1 MIFVSYNVQWG
12 TGKDGRVDLSR
23 LAGEIG
29 AADVSALQ
37 AVDRPWTRA
46 PMAEQAA
53 GVPGLALGGQGLDAP
68 VVAIGLVVLLAF
80 ALDWAAFPL
89 AVLALAP
96 SMDFEDH
103 VLRYIPALN
112 WARVL
117 ELVVLLPAAAIGGA
131 EPGGLGVL
139 FRLAQMIS
147 VLVYHWFVAKSALEV
162 TGPQAALL
170 VGPNLVLGFIISLLA
185 LSLDR

>member
-1 MIFVSYNVQWG
+1 MITVHELSMG
-12 TGKDGRVDLSR
+12 LTGAWR
-23 LAGEIG
+23 LAHWDK
-29 AADVSALQ
+29 A
-37 AVDRPWTRA
+37 
-46 PMAEQAA
+46 
-53 GVPGLALGGQGLDAP
+53 GLAYFDASAKGALRSFYAALVALPLATVFLGLDLVRQELDTP
-68 VVAIGLVVLLAF
+68 VVAIVLVFLLAF

-96 SMDFEDH
+96 SMDFEEH

-139 FRLAQMIS
+139 FRLVLMII

-162 TGPQAALL
+162 TGPQAAFL
-170 VGPNLVLGFIISLLA
+170 VGLNLVMGFIISLWA
-185 LSLDR
+185 LSLIR